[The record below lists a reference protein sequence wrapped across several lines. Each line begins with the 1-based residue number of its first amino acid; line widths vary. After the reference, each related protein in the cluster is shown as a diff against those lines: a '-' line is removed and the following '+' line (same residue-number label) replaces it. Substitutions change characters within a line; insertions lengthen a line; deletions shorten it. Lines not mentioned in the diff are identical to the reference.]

1 MKILRMVLLTI
12 LLVALSH
19 TAWAQCPS
27 SIGHWS
33 TAEGTMIG
41 GRASEAWCGGQ
52 GDQPGNM
59 QNAMSWDGASLGTQ
73 WRAWGMTIDPVGPVL
88 LVDNVNGDGDG
99 IRIYSTDY
107 VDGQYWLSK
116 DNTWS
121 DGVDDLTGNLT
132 TYNVTTTVTFQA
144 GVIVGASANI
154 AFTGDFANCPSFN
167 DCEISF
173 GIANAL
179 LIWHPDFG
187 GAMPADYPDL
197 LCGASTGEAYD
208 ACCLTVDIYCAVG
221 AEETTWGSLKA
232 LYK

>member
-144 GVIVGASANI
+144 GVIVGASAKSGTRTSAAPCRRI
-154 AFTGDFANCPSFN
+154 IRTCCAAP
-167 DCEISF
+167 
-173 GIANAL
+173 APAK
-179 LIWHPDFG
+179 PM
-187 GAMPADYPDL
+187 MPAVLPWTSIVP
-197 LCGASTGEAYD
+197 STRKKQLGD
-208 ACCLTVDIYCAVG
+208 R
-221 AEETTWGSLKA
+221 
-232 LYK
+232 